1 MKCFLIKLISVLPY
15 CAGACLEKLVMIWL
29 SVKVTVSEYQ
39 VIWVD
44 ASVVWP
50 EILIHMWSNLY
61 HVSGLLMLSYIS
73 NKGTDTAFK
82 AEV

>member
-1 MKCFLIKLISVLPY
+1 MECFLIKVISVLPY
-15 CAGACLEKLVMIWL
+15 CAGACLEKLV
-29 SVKVTVSEYQ
+29 TFSEGHCFWI

-44 ASVVWP
+44 ASVMWP
-50 EILIHMWSNLY
+50 EILIHIWINLY

-73 NKGTDTAFK
+73 NRGTDTAFK